1 MLLKWGEG
9 FRDKGADG
17 ENEVALVRKAA
28 YRPDERYK
36 PLDIR
41 VFLCR
46 ESDHE
51 VKSQV
56 LYALFEYEP

>member
-1 MLLKWGEG
+1 MRVPLKWGEG

-17 ENEVALVRKAA
+17 ENEVALSEK
-28 YRPDERYK
+28 YRPDGAK
-36 PLDIR
+36 SPSIS

-51 VKSQV
+51 VESQV
-56 LYALFEYEP
+56 LYALQYEP